1 MNEKDLL
8 QKIKEDGR
16 NTPIPDSLHPD
27 AIEKMLHEKY
37 AGASEHE
44 NVNSAASDTKNERTI
59 QKKTASDSE
68 AAPGKTIDMKEGT
81 RRRRMRSR
89 FLRFGSA
96 AAVFM
101 LAFGVLLQSQ
111 QLKKHRQAE
120 ESQDI
125 QSVTENMLAKTVQEE
140 PKNPAA
146 DADNTAEAPADSA
159 RKEAKAPVPDAFT
172 YAESPK
178 ALYQALYDRF
188 YSGSSDSYDAEN
200 DYSSM
205 ARTDLAMPEMAA
217 DMSLSDLNSSGAES
231 ISMYA
236 EEDLYSSPEK
246 AAGTDFSK
254 TNLQELGVD
263 EGDIVKTDG
272 QFVYILRQ
280 DLSFAIV
287 KADKDKSALLSVTKL
302 DTGSNGYVHEM
313 YLEGDTLHIIVSGA
327 ITRLTNEEDTY
338 YTNTKRQTTLLT
350 YDISDRS
357 APALTG
363 SVSQEGSYET
373 SRKNDGYIYLF
384 TSYSP
389 DIRDNFDDS
398 VIMPRVN
405 DTELSAGAVYL
416 PEALE
421 SSTYLVISSMKTDV
435 PDQICDSKVLVSGAS
450 HYYVS
455 EQNIYIANEQ
465 YDSAVTMT
473 EITKFHYENG
483 SITGV
488 AAGSVKGYLN
498 DSFSMNEYNG
508 KLRVV
513 STYTG
518 DGFNPVQD
526 TAGTV
531 TADMYEPD
539 FEEHNALY
547 ILDENMQQTGAIENL
562 AEGETIRSA
571 RFFGDTGYFV
581 TFEQTDPLFS
591 VDLSDPQNPEILG
604 ELKVSGFSSYLHPY
618 GENLLLGIGYEAD
631 KNTGTVTGL
640 KLSMFDIS
648 DPTDVKEIHR
658 MVLTGITW
666 CPAVEDYKSI
676 LADPGKNVIGFYC
689 DNRYLVFS
697 YDETNGFTN
706 ELAYDFYSDMLIN
719 QAEYNTMRGLYID
732 DTFYLAGNT
741 FFISFAMK
749 KDYEKTALLAIDT
762 VK

>member
-1 MNEKDLL
+1 
-8 QKIKEDGR
+8 
-16 NTPIPDSLHPD
+16 
-27 AIEKMLHEKY
+27 
-37 AGASEHE
+37 
-44 NVNSAASDTKNERTI
+44 
-59 QKKTASDSE
+59 
-68 AAPGKTIDMKEGT
+68 
-81 RRRRMRSR
+81 
-89 FLRFGSA
+89 
-96 AAVFM
+96 
-101 LAFGVLLQSQ
+101 
-111 QLKKHRQAE
+111 
-120 ESQDI
+120 
-125 QSVTENMLAKTVQEE
+125 
-140 PKNPAA
+140 
-146 DADNTAEAPADSA
+146 
-159 RKEAKAPVPDAFT
+159 
-172 YAESPK
+172 
-178 ALYQALYDRF
+178 
-188 YSGSSDSYDAEN
+188 
-200 DYSSM
+200 
-205 ARTDLAMPEMAA
+205 
-217 DMSLSDLNSSGAES
+217 
-231 ISMYA
+231 MYA

-357 APALTG
+357 APVLTGGDTLHIIVSGAITRLTNEEDTYYTNTKRQTTLLTYDISDRSAPVLTG

-405 DTELSAGAVYL
+405 DTEISAGAVYL

-421 SSTYLVISSMKTDV
+421 SSTYLVISSIKTDV
-435 PDQICDSKVLVSGAS
+435 PDQICDSKVLVSGAR

-473 EITKFHYENG
+473 EITKFHYESG

-513 STYTG
+513 STYTR
-518 DGFNPVQD
+518 DGFNSVYD
-526 TAGTV
+526 TSGTV
-531 TADMYEPD
+531 TAEMYEPS
-539 FEEHNALY
+539 FEEYNALY

-604 ELKVSGFSSYLHPY
+604 ELKISGFSSYLHPY

-631 KNTGTVTGL
+631 EKTGTVEGL

-648 DPTDVKEIHR
+648 DPSDVKEVHR
-658 MVLTGITW
+658 MVLSGITW

-676 LADPGKNVIGFYC
+676 LADPGKNIIGFYC

-719 QAEYNTMRGLYID
+719 QAEYDTMRGLYID

-741 FFISFAMK
+741 FFISFDMK